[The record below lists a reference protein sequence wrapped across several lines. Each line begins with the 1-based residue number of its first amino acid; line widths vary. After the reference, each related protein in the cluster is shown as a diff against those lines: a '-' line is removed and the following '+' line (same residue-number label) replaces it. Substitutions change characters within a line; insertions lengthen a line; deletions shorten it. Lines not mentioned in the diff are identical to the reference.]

1 MKRRDWTEGRAKVD
15 REGKCRMCPSRDGIQ
30 AAHIVPRSLGGE
42 MESLDFVPL
51 CQSCHSKF
59 DRHEIDLLP
68 ALTFAEQGRAASLIG
83 LENARIRLCPSEYR
97 S

>member
-1 MKRRDWTEGRAKVD
+1 
-15 REGKCRMCPSRDGIQ
+15 
-30 AAHIVPRSLGGE
+30 